1 MAVNTP
7 PSDHKTSVLDES
19 DEIELASAPVLT
31 LEQEIIVDLHSVINL
46 IGVLHGCLELLQA
59 EMVEGLENAKLR
71 VYQLSQD
78 IKSAAAQGRPFQ
90 LESTFPTFLAAEIEC
105 ALQANPAIAE
115 SEDVIELRETIATVL
130 EVFNVRLGELQA
142 RLSHPRA
149 WVRFST
155 AQLAASIQ
163 QVLAAIEQ
171 NSRGRYR
178 IVKNIAEQTPRDYQ
192 VDLDIAS
199 TSGDEFFM
207 PPVLQDVL
215 RDLIANARK
224 YTPPGGRISAGLHS
238 SEDGVRL
245 VVEDN
250 GVGIPRDELQKVVD
264 FGYRASN
271 VLEKRTMGGGFGLTK
286 ALWVAKNFGGRMWVR
301 SRLWVGTRV
310 TLFIPSQAGKA
321 AA

>member
-1 MAVNTP
+1 MVVNTS
-7 PSDHKTSVLDES
+7 PSDQKTSVLDES
-19 DEIELASAPVLT
+19 DEIEIAAAPVLT

-71 VYQLSQD
+71 VYRLSED

-90 LESTFPTFLAAEIEC
+90 LESTFPTFLAAEIES
-105 ALQANPAIAE
+105 ALQGNPAIAE
-115 SEDVIELRETIATVL
+115 SDEVMELRETIATVL

-155 AQLAASIQ
+155 AQLTASIQ

-192 VDLDIAS
+192 VDLDISS
-199 TSGDEFFM
+199 TSGDQFFM

-238 SEDGVRL
+238 SQDGLRL

-250 GVGIPRDELQKVVD
+250 GVGIPRDELQNVVD

-271 VLEKRTMGGGFGLTK
+271 VLEKRTLGGGFGLTK

-301 SRLWVGTRV
+301 SRLGVGTRV
-310 TLFIPSQAGKA
+310 TLFIPSQAGKTVA
-321 AA
+321 

>member
-19 DEIELASAPVLT
+19 DEIELASAPALT
-31 LEQEIIVDLHSVINL
+31 AEQEIIVDLHSVINL

-78 IKSAAAQGRPFQ
+78 IKSAAGQGRPFQ

-199 TSGDEFFM
+199 TRGDEFFM

-271 VLEKRTMGGGFGLTK
+271 VLQKRTLGGGFGLTK

-301 SRLWVGTRV
+301 SRLGVGTRV

-321 AA
+321 